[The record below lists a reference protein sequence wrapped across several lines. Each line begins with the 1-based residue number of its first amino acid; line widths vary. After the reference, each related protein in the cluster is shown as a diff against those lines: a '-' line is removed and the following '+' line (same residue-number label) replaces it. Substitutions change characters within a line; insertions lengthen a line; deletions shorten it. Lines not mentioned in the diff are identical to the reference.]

1 MCLALRLDLDGS
13 VGLVTPRWGGER
25 VMSVAGEDCGIAAL
39 RAPFV
44 LLEDRSGA
52 GQALLFADPVEIV
65 AASEPSRI
73 DDAFARIEAGLA
85 RGLHAAGFLS
95 YELGYAFEPRL
106 IGQLPAQRSLPLL
119 WFGLFEAPRS
129 FEPAALDRDFAA
141 LCPPPLGALTFGLD
155 EAGHAAAVQRV
166 LDYLHAGDAY
176 QVNLTFPIR
185 FRYAGDPLALYGA
198 LRASQPVAHGGMVT
212 TGEANILSVSP
223 ELFIETAGGR
233 AVTRPM
239 KGTAARGVDAASDE
253 AAKASLRADPKQR
266 AENLMIVDLLRNDLS
281 RMSEQGSV
289 EVPALFSVETYPG
302 FHTLTST
309 VTSQLRP
316 GLPLLEQMQ
325 ALFPCGSVTGA
336 PKLRAMEI
344 IRELEAAPREIYT
357 GSIGMIAPNGD
368 LSFNVAIRTA
378 TLLPGG
384 EGVYGVGGGI
394 VVDSR
399 PAEEYAECRLK
410 ARVLTDLA
418 GDYGLIETLGWSDG
432 YVRLALHLERLANSA
447 AALGFRFDRDR
458 VVEQLDEVAAS
469 FSAEE
474 ERRVRC
480 ELRRDGML
488 QITTAPMP
496 PATVAALRIA
506 VASQRVDAGDPF
518 LRHKTTRRGV
528 YERAFAEV
536 AAQGCDDALLLNREG
551 FVTETSRSTIFV
563 ERGGELLTP
572 PLEHGLLPG
581 MLRRELIESGAAR
594 EEPLRLDDLRQ
605 AGRWFVGN
613 SLRGLQLAEIAGSA
627 LASDTCNQK

>member
-1 MCLALRLDLDGS
+1 M
-13 VGLVTPRWGGER
+13 P
-25 VMSVAGEDCGIAAL
+25 VAGEDNGIAAL
-39 RAPFV
+39 QPPFV

-65 AASEPSRI
+65 EAREASEI
-73 DDAFARIEAGLA
+73 AGAFACIEDGLA

-106 IGQLPAQRSLPLL
+106 AGLLPSERALPLL

-129 FEPAALDRDFAA
+129 IVPAALDQGFAG
-141 LCPPPLGALTFGLD
+141 LCPPPLEALAFGLD
-155 EAGHAAAVQRV
+155 ETGHAEAVQRV

-185 FRYAGDPLALYGA
+185 FRYRGDPLALYGA
-198 LRASQPVAHGGMVT
+198 LRASQPVAHGGMVE
-212 TGEANILSVSP
+212 TGQASILSVSP

-239 KGTAARGVDAASDE
+239 KGTAARAMDAEADE
-253 AAKASLRADPKQR
+253 TAKAVLRTDPKQR
-266 AENLMIVDLLRNDLS
+266 AENLMIVDLLRNDLG
-281 RMSEQGSV
+281 RVSETGSV
-289 EVPALFSVETYPG
+289 AVPALFSVETYPG

-316 GLPLLEQMQ
+316 GLSLLEQMQ

-344 IRELEAAPREIYT
+344 IRELEAAPRDIYT
-357 GSIGMIAPNGD
+357 GSIGMIAPSGD
-368 LSFNVAIRTA
+368 LCFNVAIRTA

-394 VVDSR
+394 VVDSK

-418 GDYGLIETLGWSDG
+418 GDYGLIETLCWSGG
-432 YVRLALHLERLANSA
+432 YVRLPLHIERLAASA
-447 AALGFRFDRDR
+447 AALGFRFDR
-458 VVEQLDEVAAS
+458 EQALGQLGETEMS
-469 FSAEE
+469 FSIGED
-474 ERRVRC
+474 RRVRC
-480 ELRRDGML
+480 ELRRGGAI

-496 PATVAALRIA
+496 PAADRALRIA
-506 VASQRVDAGDPF
+506 IASQQVDAGDPF
-518 LRHKTTRRGV
+518 LRHKTTRRTV
-528 YERAFAEV
+528 YERAFAE
-536 AAQGCDDALLLNREG
+536 AASQGCDDALLLNRQG
-551 FVTETSRSTIFV
+551 FVTETSRSSIFV
-563 ERGGELLTP
+563 ERGGVLLTP

-581 MLRRELIESGAAR
+581 VLRRELVEAGAAR
-594 EEPLRLDDLRQ
+594 EAPLRLADLRQ
-605 AGRWFVGN
+605 AERWFVGN
-613 SLRGLQLAEIAGSA
+613 SLRGLQIARLAASS
-627 LASDTCNQK
+627 LASGPIDRK

>member
-1 MCLALRLDLDGS
+1 M
-13 VGLVTPRWGGER
+13 P
-25 VMSVAGEDCGIAAL
+25 VAGANCGIAGL

-52 GQALLFADPVEIV
+52 GQALLFADPAEIV
-65 AASEPSRI
+65 EASEPAEI
-73 DDAFARIEAGLA
+73 AEAFARIKAGLA

-106 IGQLPAQRSLPLL
+106 AGLLPSEPRLPLL

-129 FEPAALDRDFAA
+129 IVPAELDQEFAA
-141 LCPPPLGALTFGLD
+141 RCPAPLGDLAFGLD
-155 EAGHAAAVQRV
+155 EAAHAAAVQRV

-185 FRYAGDPLALYGA
+185 FRYPGDPLALYGA
-198 LRASQPVAHGGMVT
+198 LRASQPVAHGGMVA
-212 TGEANILSVSP
+212 TGEASILSVSP
-223 ELFIETAGGR
+223 ELFIETAGRR

-239 KGTAARGVDAASDE
+239 KGTAARGFDAPADE
-253 AAKASLRADPKQR
+253 VAKASLRADPKQQ

-281 RMSEQGSV
+281 RISEQDSV
-289 EVPALFSVETYPG
+289 KVPALFSVETYPG

-316 GLPLLEQMQ
+316 GLSLLEQMQ

-344 IRELEAAPREIYT
+344 IRELEAAPRGIYT
-357 GSIGMIAPNGD
+357 GSLGMIAPNGD

-418 GDYGLIETLGWSDG
+418 EEYGLIETLRWSGG
-432 YVRLALHLERLANSA
+432 YVRLALHLERLAASSSV
-447 AALGFRFDRDR
+447 LGFRLDR
-458 VVEQLDEVAAS
+458 EQVLGQLAA
-469 FSAEE
+469 AEAALPAGE

-480 ELRRDGML
+480 ELRCDGML

-496 PATVAALRIA
+496 VAAGGAVRIA
-506 VASQRVDAGDPF
+506 IARQRVDAGDPF
-518 LRHKTTRRGV
+518 LRHKTTRRAV
-528 YERAFAEV
+528 YERAFAE
-536 AAQGCDDALLLNREG
+536 AALQGCDDALLLNRQG
-551 FVTETSRSTIFV
+551 FITETSRSNVFV
-563 ERGGELLTP
+563 EHDGVLLTP
-572 PLEHGLLPG
+572 PLVHGLLPG
-581 MLRRELIESGAAR
+581 VLRRELIETGVAR
-594 EEPLRLDDLRQ
+594 EAPLRLDDLRQ

-627 LASDTCNQK
+627 LASDTPNQK

>member
-1 MCLALRLDLDGS
+1 M
-13 VGLVTPRWGGER
+13 P
-25 VMSVAGEDCGIAAL
+25 VAGANCGIAGL
-39 RAPFV
+39 RSPFV
-44 LLEDRSGA
+44 LLEDRSETGK
-52 GQALLFADPVEIV
+52 ALLFAEPAEIV
-65 AASEPSRI
+65 SASEPSGI
-73 DDAFARIEAGLA
+73 VAAFGRIEAGLA
-85 RGLHAAGFLS
+85 HGLHAAGFLS

-106 IGQLPAQRSLPLL
+106 AGLSPSEPRLPLL
-119 WFGLFEAPRS
+119 WFGLFEEPRRI
-129 FEPAALDRDFAA
+129 EPAALDRDLAA
-141 LCPPPLGALTFGLD
+141 RCPPPLDNLAFDLD
-155 EAGHAAAVQRV
+155 EAAHAAAVQHV

-185 FRYAGDPLALYGA
+185 FRYPGDPLALYGA
-198 LRASQPVAHGGMVT
+198 LRASQPVGHGGLVA
-212 TGEANILSVSP
+212 TGEASIVSVSP
-223 ELFIETAGGR
+223 ELFIETADGR

-239 KGTAARGVDAASDE
+239 KGTAARGVDAQADE
-253 AAKASLRADPKQR
+253 AAKAALRADPKQR

-281 RMSEQGSV
+281 RISEQGSV

-309 VTSQLRP
+309 VTSRLRP
-316 GLPLLEQMQ
+316 GLSLLQQMQ

-344 IRELEAAPREIYT
+344 IRELEAAPREVYT
-357 GSIGMIAPNGD
+357 GSLGMIAPNGD

-418 GDYGLIETLGWSDG
+418 GDYGLIETLRWSGG
-432 YVRLALHLERLANSA
+432 YVRLALHLERLAASS
-447 AALGFRFDRDR
+447 AALGFRFDREQALGQL
-458 VVEQLDEVAAS
+458 VEAETS
-469 FSAEE
+469 FPAGE

-480 ELRRDGML
+480 ELRRDGTL

-496 PATVAALRIA
+496 VVAGGPVRIA
-506 VASQRVDAGDPF
+506 IATQRVDAGDPF
-518 LRHKTTRRGV
+518 LRHKTTRRAI
-528 YERAFAEV
+528 YERAFTEAS
-536 AAQGCDDALLLNREG
+536 AQGCDDALLLNRQG

-563 ERGGELLTP
+563 EHDGVLLTP

-581 MLRRELIESGAAR
+581 VLRRELMESGDAR
-594 EEPLRLDDLRQ
+594 EAPLRLDDLRQ

-613 SLRGLQLAEIAGSA
+613 SLRGLQPAEIAGSA
-627 LASDTCNQK
+627 LAFDTPDQK

>member
-1 MCLALRLDLDGS
+1 M
-13 VGLVTPRWGGER
+13 
-25 VMSVAGEDCGIAAL
+25 

-52 GQALLFADPVEIV
+52 GQALLFADPAEIIT
-65 AASEPSRI
+65 ASEPSGI
-73 DDAFARIEAGLA
+73 AGAFAGIEAGLA

-106 IGQLPAQRSLPLL
+106 AGLLLSKPRLPLL

-129 FEPAALDRDFAA
+129 IAPAELDKAFAA
-141 LCPPPLGALTFGLD
+141 RCPPPLEDLAFGLD
-155 EAGHAAAVQRV
+155 EAAHAAAVQRV

-185 FRYAGDPLALYGA
+185 FRYPGDPLALYGA
-198 LRASQPVAHGGMVT
+198 LRASQPVAHGGIVA
-212 TGEANILSVSP
+212 TGEASILSVSP
-223 ELFIETAGGR
+223 ELFIETADER

-239 KGTAARGVDAASDE
+239 KGTAARGIDAQADE
-253 AAKASLRADPKQR
+253 AAKAALRADPKQR

-281 RMSEQGSV
+281 RISEQGSV
-289 EVPALFSVETYPG
+289 KVPALFSVETYPG
-302 FHTLTST
+302 FHTLTSM
-309 VTSQLRP
+309 VTSRLRP
-316 GLPLLEQMQ
+316 GLSLLEQML

-344 IRELEAAPREIYT
+344 IRELEAAPRGIYT
-357 GSIGMIAPNGD
+357 GSLGMIAPNGD

-418 GDYGLIETLGWSDG
+418 GDYGLIETLRWSGG
-432 YVRLALHLERLANSA
+432 YVRLALHLERLAASA
-447 AALGFRFDRDR
+447 AALGFRLDRA
-458 VVEQLDEVAAS
+458 EALGQLAEAEAS
-469 FSAEE
+469 FPAGE

-480 ELRRDGML
+480 ELRRDGTL
-488 QITTAPMP
+488 QIT
-496 PATVAALRIA
+496 AALMPVVAGGAVRIA
-506 VASQRVDAGDPF
+506 IARQRVDAGDPF
-518 LRHKTTRRGV
+518 LRHKTTRRAV
-528 YERAFAEV
+528 YERAFAE
-536 AAQGCDDALLLNREG
+536 AASQGCDDALLLNRQG
-551 FVTETSRSTIFV
+551 FVTETSRSNVFV
-563 ERGGELLTP
+563 EHDGVLLTP

-581 MLRRELIESGAAR
+581 VLRRELIETGAAR
-594 EEPLRLDDLRQ
+594 EAPLRLDDLRQ

-613 SLRGLQLAEIAGSA
+613 SLRGLQLAKIAGSA
-627 LASDTCNQK
+627 LASDAPNQK

>member
-1 MCLALRLDLDGS
+1 MM
-13 VGLVTPRWGGER
+13 P
-25 VMSVAGEDCGIAAL
+25 VAGEDCGIAAL

-44 LLEDRSGA
+44 LLEDRGGA
-52 GQALLFADPVEIV
+52 GQALLFADPLEIIE
-65 AASEPSRI
+65 ADEPSGI
-73 DDAFARIEAGLA
+73 AGAFARIEAGLA

-106 IGQLPAQRSLPLL
+106 AGQLPSQRSLPLL

-129 FEPAALDRDFAA
+129 VEPAALDRDFAA
-141 LCPPPLGALTFGLD
+141 LCPPPLEDLTFGLD

-166 LDYLHAGDAY
+166 LDYLRAGDAY

-185 FRYAGDPLALYGA
+185 FRYPGDPLALYGA
-198 LRASQPVAHGGMVT
+198 LRASQPVAHGGLIA
-212 TGEANILSVSP
+212 TGEASILSVSP
-223 ELFIETAGGR
+223 ELFIATAGGH
-233 AVTRPM
+233 ATTRPM
-239 KGTAARGVDAASDE
+239 KGTAARGVDAQADE
-253 AAKASLRADPKQR
+253 VAKASLRADPKQR

-281 RMSEQGSV
+281 RVSEQGSV

-309 VTSQLRP
+309 VTSRLRH
-316 GLPLLEQMQ
+316 GLSLLEQMQ

-357 GSIGMIAPNGD
+357 GSIGTIAPNGD

-384 EGVYGVGGGI
+384 AGVYGVGGGI

-418 GDYGLIETLGWSDG
+418 GDYGLIETLCWSGG
-432 YVRLALHLERLANSA
+432 YVRLRLHIERLAASA
-447 AALGFRFDRDR
+447 SALGFRFDRER
-458 VVEQLDEVAAS
+458 VLAQLNEAEAS
-469 FSAEE
+469 FLVGE
-474 ERRVRC
+474 ERRIRC

-488 QITTAPMP
+488 QMTTAPMP
-496 PATVAALRIA
+496 SAADTALRIA

-518 LRHKTTRRGV
+518 LRHKTTRRAI
-528 YERAFAEV
+528 YERAFAE
-536 AAQGCDDALLLNREG
+536 AASQDCDDSLLLNRQG
-551 FVTETSRSTIFV
+551 FVTETSRSNIFV
-563 ERGGELLTP
+563 EHDGVLLTP

-581 MLRRELIESGAAR
+581 VLRRELMESGDAR
-594 EEPLRLDDLRQ
+594 EAPLRLDDLRQ

-613 SLRGLQLAEIAGSA
+613 SLRGLQRAEIAGSA
-627 LASDTCNQK
+627 LAFDTPDQK

>member
-1 MCLALRLDLDGS
+1 M
-13 VGLVTPRWGGER
+13 P
-25 VMSVAGEDCGIAAL
+25 VAGANCGIAGL
-39 RAPFV
+39 RSPFV
-44 LLEDRSGA
+44 LLEDRSETGK
-52 GQALLFADPVEIV
+52 ALLFAEPADIV
-65 AASEPSRI
+65 SASEPSGI
-73 DDAFARIEAGLA
+73 VAAFGRIEAGLA
-85 RGLHAAGFLS
+85 QGLHAAGFLS

-106 IGQLPAQRSLPLL
+106 AGRLPRERALPLV

-129 FEPAALDRDFAA
+129 IPPEELDREFAA
-141 LCPPPLGALTFGLD
+141 LCPAPLDDLAFDLD

-185 FRYAGDPLALYGA
+185 FRYPGDPLALYGA
-198 LRASQPVAHGGMVT
+198 LRASQPVGHGGIVA
-212 TGEANILSVSP
+212 TGEASIVSVSP
-223 ELFIETAGGR
+223 ELFIETADGR

-239 KGTAARGVDAASDE
+239 KGTAARGVDAQADE
-253 AAKASLRADPKQR
+253 AAKTALRADQKQR

-281 RMSEQGSV
+281 RISEQGSV

-309 VTSQLRP
+309 VTSRLRP
-316 GLPLLEQMQ
+316 GLSLLQQMQ

-344 IRELEAAPREIYT
+344 IRELEAAPREVYT
-357 GSIGMIAPNGD
+357 GSLGMIAPNGD

-378 TLLPGG
+378 TLLPEG

-418 GDYGLIETLGWSDG
+418 GDYGLIETLRWSGG
-432 YVRLALHLERLANSA
+432 YVRLALHLERLAASS
-447 AALGFRFDRDR
+447 AALGFRFDREQALGQL
-458 VVEQLDEVAAS
+458 VEAATS
-469 FSAEE
+469 FPAGE

-480 ELRRDGML
+480 ELRRDGTL

-496 PATVAALRIA
+496 VVAGGAVRTAIAT
-506 VASQRVDAGDPF
+506 QRVDAGDPF
-518 LRHKTTRRGV
+518 LRHKTTRRAI
-528 YERAFAEV
+528 YERAFTEAS
-536 AAQGCDDALLLNREG
+536 AQGCDDALLLNRQG

-563 ERGGELLTP
+563 EHDGVLLTP

-581 MLRRELIESGAAR
+581 VLRRELMESGDAR
-594 EEPLRLDDLRQ
+594 EAPLRLDDLRQ

-613 SLRGLQLAEIAGSA
+613 SLRGLQPAEIAGSA
-627 LASDTCNQK
+627 LAFDTPDQK

>member
-1 MCLALRLDLDGS
+1 M
-13 VGLVTPRWGGER
+13 P
-25 VMSVAGEDCGIAAL
+25 VAGEDCGNAAL
-39 RAPFV
+39 GPPFV
-44 LLEDRSGA
+44 LLEDRSG
-52 GQALLFADPVEIV
+52 GGKALLFAGPAEIV
-65 AASEPSRI
+65 EAAEPSGI
-73 DDAFARIEAGLA
+73 AGAFARIEAGLA

-106 IGQLPAQRSLPLL
+106 AGLLPARRSLPLL

-129 FEPAALDRDFAA
+129 IAPAALDRDFAA
-141 LCPPPLGALTFGLD
+141 LCPPPLRDLAFGLD
-155 EAGHAAAVQRV
+155 ETDHAAAVQRV

-185 FRYAGDPLALYGA
+185 FRYLGDPLALYGA
-198 LRASQPVAHGGMVT
+198 LRASQPVAHGGMVV
-212 TGEANILSVSP
+212 TGKASILSVSP
-223 ELFIETAGGR
+223 ELFVATAAGR

-239 KGTAARGVDAASDE
+239 KGTAARGVDAAADE
-253 AAKASLRADPKQR
+253 AAKAALRADPKQR

-281 RMSEQGSV
+281 RISQQGSV

-309 VTSQLRP
+309 VTGKLRP
-316 GLPLLEQMQ
+316 GLSLFEQMQ

-344 IRELEAAPREIYT
+344 IRELEAAPRDVYT
-357 GSIGMIAPNGD
+357 GSLGMISPGGD
-368 LSFNVAIRTA
+368 LNFNVAIRTA

-410 ARVLTDLA
+410 AGVLTDLA
-418 GDYGLIETLGWSDG
+418 ADYGLIETLRWSGG
-432 YVRLALHLERLANSA
+432 YFRLALHLERLAASA
-447 AALGFRFDRDR
+447 AALGFRFDRNQVLR
-458 VVEQLDEVAAS
+458 QLSEVEAS
-469 FSAEE
+469 FPVAEE
-474 ERRVRC
+474 HRVRC
-480 ELRRDGML
+480 ELRRDGSL

-496 PATVAALRIA
+496 PAANGAVRIT

-518 LRHKTTRRGV
+518 LRHKTTRRAV
-528 YERAFAEV
+528 YERALAEA
-536 AAQGCDDALLLNREG
+536 AAQGCDDALLLNRQG

-563 ERGGELLTP
+563 ERDGLLLTP

-581 MLRRELIESGAAR
+581 VLRRELIDTGAAR
-594 EEPLRLDDLRQ
+594 EAPLRLDDLRQ

-613 SLRGLQLAEIAGSA
+613 SLRGLQIAGIPGSA
-627 LASDTCNQK
+627 LAPDAPNQK

>member
-1 MCLALRLDLDGS
+1 MA
-13 VGLVTPRWGGER
+13 
-25 VMSVAGEDCGIAAL
+25 MAGEDCGIAGL
-39 RAPFV
+39 RPPFV

-52 GQALLFADPVEIV
+52 GRALLFADPAEIV
-65 AASEPSRI
+65 SATEPAAI
-73 DDAFARIEAGLA
+73 AGAFARIEAGLK

-106 IGQLPAQRSLPLL
+106 AGLLPGEPRLPLL

-129 FEPAALDRDFAA
+129 IAPAELDRAFAMR
-141 LCPPPLGALTFGLD
+141 CPPPLDDLAFGLD
-155 EAGHAAAVQRV
+155 EAGHAVAVQRV

-185 FRYAGDPLALYGA
+185 FRYPGDPLALYGA
-198 LRASQPVAHGGMVT
+198 LRASQPVAYGGIVA
-212 TGEANILSVSP
+212 TGEASILSVSP
-223 ELFIETAGGR
+223 ELFIETADGR

-239 KGTAARGVDAASDE
+239 KGTAARGVDAQADE
-253 AAKASLRADPKQR
+253 AAKAALRADPKQR

-281 RMSEQGSV
+281 RISEQGSV

-309 VTSQLRP
+309 VTSRLRP
-316 GLPLLEQMQ
+316 GLSLFEQMQ

-357 GSIGMIAPNGD
+357 GSLGMIAPNGD
-368 LSFNVAIRTA
+368 LGFNVAIRTA

-418 GDYGLIETLGWSDG
+418 EDYGLIETLRWSRG
-432 YVRLALHLERLANSA
+432 YVRLALHLERLAASA
-447 AALGFRFDRDR
+447 TALGFRFDR
-458 VVEQLDEVAAS
+458 EQLLGQLGEIEVS
-469 FSAEE
+469 FSVEE

-480 ELRRDGML
+480 ELRRDGTL

-496 PATVAALRIA
+496 IPADNALRIA
-506 VASQRVDAGDPF
+506 IASHRVDAGDPF
-518 LRHKTTRRGV
+518 LRHKTTRRMI
-528 YERAFAEV
+528 YERAFAEA
-536 AAQGCDDALLLNREG
+536 AAQGCDDALLLNRQG

-563 ERGGELLTP
+563 ERDDVQLTP
-572 PLEHGLLPG
+572 PLGHGLLPG
-581 MLRRELIESGAAR
+581 VLRRELIETGAAR
-594 EEPLRLDDLRQ
+594 EAPLRLDDLRQ

-613 SLRGLQLAEIAGSA
+613 SLRGLQRAEIAGSA
-627 LASDTCNQK
+627 LASDAPNQK

>member
-1 MCLALRLDLDGS
+1 M
-13 VGLVTPRWGGER
+13 GLVAPRRGGER
-25 VMSVAGEDCGIAAL
+25 VMPVTDKDCGIAAL

-44 LLEDRSGA
+44 LLEDRRGA
-52 GQALLFADPVEIV
+52 GQALLFADPAEIV
-65 AASEPSRI
+65 VAGQLSDIAR
-73 DDAFARIEAGLA
+73 AFARIEAGLA
-85 RGLHAAGFLS
+85 RDQHAAGFLS

-106 IGQLPAQRSLPLL
+106 AGALPSERRLPLL

-129 FEPAALDRDFAA
+129 IAPAELDKRFAA
-141 LCPPPLGALTFGLD
+141 LCPPPFDDLAFGLD

-185 FRYAGDPLALYGA
+185 FRYPGDPLALYGA
-198 LRASQPVAHGGMVT
+198 LRASQPVAHGGMVA

-239 KGTAARGVDAASDE
+239 KGTAARGADSRADE
-253 AAKASLRADPKQR
+253 AAKAELRADPKQR

-281 RMSEQGSV
+281 RISELGSV
-289 EVPALFSVETYPG
+289 EVPQLFSVETYPG

-316 GLPLLEQMQ
+316 GLSLAEQMQ

-344 IRELEAAPREIYT
+344 IREIEIAPREIYT
-357 GSIGMIAPNGD
+357 GSLGMIAPNGD
-368 LSFNVAIRTA
+368 LSFNVAIRTV
-378 TLLPGG
+378 TLLPDG

-399 PAEEYAECRLK
+399 PADEYAECRLK

-418 GDYGLIETLGWSDG
+418 GDYELIETLRWLDG
-432 YVRLALHLERLANSA
+432 YVRLALHIERLAASA
-447 AALGFRFDRDR
+447 AALGFRFDRER
-458 VVEQLDEVAAS
+458 VLAQLGEVEVS
-469 FSAEE
+469 FPAGEG
-474 ERRVRC
+474 RRVRC
-480 ELRRDGML
+480 ELRRDGTFR
-488 QITTAPMP
+488 ITMASMP
-496 PATVAALRIA
+496 PAADGAIRIA
-506 VASQRVDAGDPF
+506 IASRCVDAGDPF
-518 LRHKTTRRGV
+518 LRHKTTRRAV
-528 YERAFAEV
+528 YERAFAE
-536 AAQGCDDALLLNREG
+536 ATSQGCDDALLLNRQG

-563 ERGGELLTP
+563 ERDGMLLTP

-581 MLRRELIESGAAR
+581 VLRRELIESGAAR
-594 EEPLRLDDLRQ
+594 EAPLRLDDLRQ

-613 SLRGLQLAEIAGSA
+613 SLRGLQLAKIAGSA
-627 LASDTCNQK
+627 LAPDAPNQK

>member
-1 MCLALRLDLDGS
+1 ML
-13 VGLVTPRWGGER
+13 
-25 VMSVAGEDCGIAAL
+25 VAGEDCGIAAL

-52 GQALLFADPVEIV
+52 GQALFFADPVEVIE
-65 AASEPSRI
+65 ASEPSEI
-73 DDAFARIEAGLA
+73 ANAFARVEAGLA

-106 IGQLPAQRSLPLL
+106 AGLLPAQRSLPLL

-129 FEPAALDRDFAA
+129 IAPAELDKGFAT
-141 LCPPPLGALTFGLD
+141 LCPLPLEALAFGLD

-185 FRYAGDPLALYGA
+185 FRYAGDPLALYSA
-198 LRASQPVAHGGMVT
+198 LRASQPVAHGGLVAM
-212 TGEANILSVSP
+212 GEASILSVSP
-223 ELFIETAGGR
+223 ELFIETAGGG

-239 KGTAARGVDAASDE
+239 KGTAARGADAQADE
-253 AAKASLRADPKQR
+253 AAKAALLADPKQR

-281 RMSEQGSV
+281 RISEQGSV
-289 EVPALFSVETYPG
+289 KVPALFSVETYPG

-316 GLPLLEQMQ
+316 GLSLAEQMQ

-344 IRELEAAPREIYT
+344 IREIEAAPRDVYT
-357 GSIGMIAPNGD
+357 GSIGMIAPSGD

-399 PAEEYAECRLK
+399 LAEEYAECRLK

-418 GDYGLIETLGWSDG
+418 EDYGLIETLRWSGG
-432 YVRLALHLERLANSA
+432 YVRLALHLERLVVSA
-447 AALGFRFDRDR
+447 AALDFRLDQ
-458 VVEQLDEVAAS
+458 EQLALQLAEIEAS
-469 FSAEE
+469 FPVGA

-480 ELRRDGML
+480 ELRRNGAF

-496 PATVAALRIA
+496 LAAEGALRIA
-506 VASQRVDAGDPF
+506 VASQQVDAGDPF
-518 LRHKTTRRGV
+518 LRHKTTRRAV
-528 YERAFAEV
+528 YERAFAE
-536 AAQGCDDALLLNREG
+536 AASQGCDDALLLNRQG
-551 FVTETSRSTIFV
+551 FVTETSRNTIFL
-563 ERGGELLTP
+563 ERDGVLLTP

-581 MLRRELIESGAAR
+581 VLRRELIETGTAR
-594 EEPLRLDDLRQ
+594 EAPLRLDDLRQ
-605 AGRWFVGN
+605 AERWFVGN

-627 LASDTCNQK
+627 LAPDTPNQK

>member
-1 MCLALRLDLDGS
+1 MA
-13 VGLVTPRWGGER
+13 VAER
-25 VMSVAGEDCGIAAL
+25 NCGIAGL

-65 AASEPSRI
+65 EASAASEI
-73 DDAFARIEAGLA
+73 AGAFTRIEAALA

-106 IGQLPAQRSLPLL
+106 AALLPSGRALPLL

-129 FEPAALDRDFAA
+129 IASEALDRRFAA
-141 LCPPPLGALTFGLD
+141 LCPPLLEALTFGLD
-155 EAGHAAAVQRV
+155 ETGHALAVQRV

-185 FRYAGDPLALYGA
+185 FRYPGDPLALYGA
-198 LRASQPVAHGGMVT
+198 LRASQPVAHGGMVA
-212 TGEANILSVSP
+212 TGSATMLSVSP
-223 ELFIETAGGR
+223 ELFVETAGGR

-239 KGTAARGVDAASDE
+239 KGTAARGVDAQADE
-253 AAKASLRADPKQR
+253 AAKATLRADPKQR
-266 AENLMIVDLLRNDLS
+266 AENLMIVDLLRNDLG
-281 RMSEQGSV
+281 RISEQGSV
-289 EVPALFSVETYPG
+289 KVPQLFSVETYPG
-302 FHTLTST
+302 FHTLTSA
-309 VTSQLRP
+309 VTSTLRP
-316 GLPLLEQMQ
+316 GLSLVEKMQ

-368 LSFNVAIRTA
+368 LRFNVAIRTA

-384 EGVYGVGGGI
+384 EGLYGVGGGI
-394 VVDSR
+394 VVDSK
-399 PAEEYAECRLK
+399 PAEEYAECQLK

-418 GDYGLIETLGWSDG
+418 EDYGLIETLRWSG
-432 YVRLALHLERLANSA
+432 SFVRLSLHLERLATSA
-447 AALGFRFDRDR
+447 AALGFRFDGECAL
-458 VVEQLDEVAAS
+458 EQLAKAEAS
-469 FSAEE
+469 FPVGE

-480 ELRRDGML
+480 ELRRDGAL
-488 QITTAPMP
+488 EITTAPMP
-496 PATVAALRIA
+496 PAADGALRIA

-518 LRHKTTRRGV
+518 LRHKTTRRTI
-528 YERAFAEV
+528 YERALAE
-536 AAQGCDDALLLNREG
+536 AAADACDDALLLNRQG
-551 FVTETSRSTIFV
+551 FITETSRSNIFIECDGV
-563 ERGGELLTP
+563 LLTP

-581 MLRRELIESGAAR
+581 VLRRELIETGAAR
-594 EEPLRLDDLRQ
+594 EALLRLDDLRQ

-613 SLRGLQLAEIAGSA
+613 SLRGLQIARLAGSS
-627 LASDTCNQK
+627 LASGPVDQK

>member
-1 MCLALRLDLDGS
+1 M
-13 VGLVTPRWGGER
+13 
-25 VMSVAGEDCGIAAL
+25 MSEAGKDCGIAAL

-52 GQALLFADPVEIV
+52 GQALLFADPVEVIE
-65 AASEPSRI
+65 ASEPSGI
-73 DDAFARIEAGLA
+73 ADAFARIEVGLA
-85 RGLHAAGFLS
+85 RGLHAAGFFS
-95 YELGYAFEPRL
+95 YELGYVFEPRL
-106 IGQLPAQRSLPLL
+106 VELLSAQRSLPLL

-129 FEPAALDRDFAA
+129 VEPAALDRDFAA
-141 LCPPPLGALTFGLD
+141 RCPPPLEDLTFGLD

-166 LDYLHAGDAY
+166 FDYLHAGDAY

-198 LRASQPVAHGGMVT
+198 LRASQPVAHGGIVA
-212 TGEANILSVSP
+212 TGAASILSVSP
-223 ELFIETAGGR
+223 ELFVETAGGQ
-233 AVTRPM
+233 AMTRPM
-239 KGTAARGVDAASDE
+239 KGTAARGVDAASDK
-253 AAKASLRADPKQR
+253 AAKAALRADPKQR

-281 RMSEQGSV
+281 RISEQGSV
-289 EVPALFSVETYPG
+289 KVPALFSVETYPG

-316 GLPLLEQMQ
+316 GLSLLEKMR

-344 IRELEAAPREIYT
+344 IRELEAAPREVYT
-357 GSIGMIAPNGD
+357 GSIGRIAPNGD
-368 LSFNVAIRTA
+368 LGFNVAIRTA

-410 ARVLTDLA
+410 AQVLTDLA
-418 GDYGLIETLGWSDG
+418 GDYGLIETLRWSGG
-432 YVRLALHLERLANSA
+432 YVRLALHLERLAVSA
-447 AALGFRFDRDR
+447 AALDFRFDR
-458 VVEQLDEVAAS
+458 EQVLAQLAEIEAS

-480 ELRRDGML
+480 ELRRDGSL
-488 QITTAPMP
+488 RIITAPMP
-496 PATVAALRIA
+496 PAADGALRIA

-518 LRHKTTRRGV
+518 LRHKTTRRAV
-528 YERAFAEV
+528 YERVFSE
-536 AAQGCDDALLLNREG
+536 AASQGCDDALLVNRQG

-563 ERGGELLTP
+563 ERDGMLLTP

-581 MLRRELIESGAAR
+581 VLRRELIEGGAAR
-594 EEPLRLDDLRQ
+594 EAPLRLDDLQ
-605 AGRWFVGN
+605 AAARWFVGN
-613 SLRGLQLAEIAGSA
+613 SLRGLQIAEIAGSA
-627 LASDTCNQK
+627 LAPDTPNQK